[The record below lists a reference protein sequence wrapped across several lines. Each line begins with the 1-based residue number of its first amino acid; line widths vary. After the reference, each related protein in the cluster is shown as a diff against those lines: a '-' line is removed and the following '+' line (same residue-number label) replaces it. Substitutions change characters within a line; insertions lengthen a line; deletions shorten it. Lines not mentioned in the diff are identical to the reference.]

1 MKKVYVKSVETW
13 IVSVTYRSDDRVPLE
28 CRLVQLL
35 SLRAVDPSHDAL
47 NIFTLQS
54 PHHWISHASENRI
67 LLFICFIIHFFNFTC
82 LHYCCGVR
90 PRACAVRSADALSFA
105 KHTERLI
112 DVNKTYINLTQHSFA
127 RRRRL
132 PPSLPL
138 SPIKV
143 AGKKETG
150 DAFLSSP
157 FVHQC
162 ICLWVQIDCNIQ
174 I

>member
-82 LHYCCGVR
+82 LHYCFGVR
-90 PRACAVRSADALSFA
+90 PCACAVRSADALSFA

-112 DVNKTYINLTQHSFA
+112 DVNKTYINLTQ
-127 RRRRL
+127 
-132 PPSLPL
+132 PSIGRQL
-138 SPIKV
+138 SLEIV
-143 AGKKETG
+143 LLLLG
-150 DAFLSSP
+150 LMR
-157 FVHQC
+157 H
-162 ICLWVQIDCNIQ
+162 W
-174 I
+174 